1 VSITIVTTDRPAAH
15 HEPPGDPMSHLD
27 QATTAIST
35 RALTALRVLATRLRG
50 EAGEGVISAA
60 IVVLIMALIG
70 AAMWVAFNGVF
81 QDASGRV
88 SDSVSQIG
96 G

>member
-1 VSITIVTTDRPAAH
+1 MSRLSTVAAVRLQ
-15 HEPPGDPMSHLD
+15 G
-27 QATTAIST
+27 
-35 RALTALRVLATRLRG
+35 ALRSLLQRARA

-70 AAMWVAFNGVF
+70 AAMWVAFQAVF
-81 QDASGRV
+81 QDASTRASGAV
-88 SDSVSQIG
+88 QQIG

>member
-1 VSITIVTTDRPAAH
+1 MSHVTTT
-15 HEPPGDPMSHLD
+15 
-27 QATTAIST
+27 ATVRTLS
-35 RALTALRVLATRLRG
+35 ALRSLLDRARA

-81 QDASGRV
+81 QDASTRA
-88 SDSVSQIG
+88 SNSVQQIG